1 MNLDATQPGVNAFP
15 MRDSQP
21 RQRSLK
27 FWLLWLFFF
36 VLLGFGAYQIR
47 YDLRS
52 YSLLVHF
59 LDPHASGPLLRW
71 ETYAVNSQ
79 EITFPRKSGPVR
91 ERLYLPGG
99 VAHPPGMVV
108 AHGIHHLGID
118 EPRLMSFARAAAGG
132 GFAVLTPQLA
142 ARPGY

>member
-1 MNLDATQPGVNAFP
+1 MNLDATQPGVNTFP

-21 RQRSLK
+21 RQGSLK
-27 FWLLWLFFF
+27 FRLLWLFIF

-71 ETYAVNSQ
+71 ETYAVTTQ
-79 EITFPRKSGPVR
+79 EIMV
-91 ERLYLPGG
+91 PGTSAG
-99 VAHPPGMVV
+99 RRRASAGHGGRARNPP
-108 AHGIHHLGID
+108 LGN
-118 EPRLMSFARAAAGG
+118 
-132 GFAVLTPQLA
+132 
-142 ARPGY
+142 

>member
-21 RQRSLK
+21 RQGSLK
-27 FWLLWLFFF
+27 FRLLWLFIF

-71 ETYAVNSQ
+71 ETYAVTTQ
-79 EITFPRKSGPVR
+79 EITFPGPSGPVR
-91 ERLYLPGG
+91 ARLYLPAG

-108 AHGIHHLGID
+108 AYGTHYVGIA
-118 EPRLMSFARAAAGG
+118 EPRLMRFSRAAAGG
-132 GFAVLTPQLA
+132 GIG
-142 ARPGY
+142 ARGCGVDAL